1 MWHDPREHLVE
12 RVSRD
17 RGLPV
22 AGEEASP
29 LTDDPPGRWPAS
41 RGSGFGQCLGRI
53 KPIEAV
59 PFTTVFSRCD
69 SYSIDDLPEHW
80 VVRAQPVRL
89 PIPPLFRHL
98 MRKGGI
104 EEEREDMVFT
114 SPPIPCAVGRPD
126 DHEQVRMFALNTREV
141 VGTVQPQQV
150 LHG

>member
-29 LTDDPPGRWPAS
+29 LMDDPPGRGPPTLTLPLE
-41 RGSGFGQCLGRI
+41 GGGMGGGEGRI

-69 SYSIDDLPEHW
+69 CGSINDLPEHW

-89 PIPPLFRHL
+89 PIPPLFGHL
-98 MRKGGI
+98 GHEGGI
-104 EEEREDMVFT
+104 EEEREDMIVAT
-114 SPPIPCAVGRPD
+114 PPIACAVGRPD
-126 DHEQVRMFALNTREV
+126 DHEQVGMFAFSTREV
-141 VGTVQPQQV
+141 V
-150 LHG
+150 